1 MLASSPDN
9 QGVQARISPQQHR
22 NSERGVVPNAWCSPY
37 WRVRADMPQIVKA
50 VYEQGSFIPETPCDL
65 PEGAKV
71 VLMVQHGERE
81 GMALPPE
88 VTAPEERAAV
98 LQSVVER
105 MKRNPLPPDSRRFSR
120 DEMHDRG

>member
-1 MLASSPDN
+1 
-9 QGVQARISPQQHR
+9 
-22 NSERGVVPNAWCSPY
+22 
-37 WRVRADMPQIVKA
+37 MPQIVKA
-50 VYEQGSFIPETPCDL
+50 VYEQGSFVPETPCDL

-71 VLMVQHGERE
+71 VLMIQRE

-98 LQSVVER
+98 LQSLVER